1 MDRLNA
7 RLHRPDAAHALRW
20 RLPERC
26 TPLPHGGAHALPHD
40 FSTNTHP
47 AGPLPAVAR
56 AVRAAARHRYP
67 PADDLALRQALGRLH
82 GVDATRVLLLPSA
95 SAGLHLL
102 ARAAADWAGIGEA
115 VWPTPGYGEYAAAAA
130 AAGLR
135 RVEVPAAA
143 AGVAASVFHACEP
156 HRSPRLR
163 LWAEPASPDGC
174 SDAAALHAV
183 VDRAGQDLVLL
194 DLAYQPLRL
203 DGDPAA
209 EAAMAAGAC
218 APAGW
223 LARGLPHGA
232 AHAWQLWSPNKACGL
247 TGVRGAY
254 ALAPEGAQAVAAA
267 LRAVQPSWPLGAD
280 GRAMLQAWAEPA
292 TQQALAASLARVR
305 RWRADLAGVL
315 RRAGWSVEPG
325 GVSPF
330 LVARAP
336 AHRPWDV
343 CRARAAGVALRAT
356 DSLGLPG
363 AWRLCARPPR
373 ALRALAAVLADG
385 QGDGQRDGQRDGP
398 GDPAALARPIAFS
411 VAPAAPAAPLT
422 TPADPIPLPRP
433 RAVPPR

>member
-1 MDRLNA
+1 MPDLSDAPETPDPAA
-7 RLHRPDAAHALRW
+7 RAPQALRW

-26 TPLPHGGAHALPHD
+26 APLLHGGAHALPHD

-67 PADDLALRQALGRLH
+67 PADDPALRQAIGRLH
-82 GVDATRVLLLPSA
+82 AVDEARVLLLPSA

-102 ARAAADWAGIGEA
+102 ARAAADWAGLGEA
-115 VWPTPGYGEYAAAAA
+115 VWPTPGYGEYAAACA

-135 RVEVPAAA
+135 RVEAWGAA
-143 AGVAASVFHACEP
+143 AGVAAAAFRAGGP
-156 HRSPRLR
+156 HPDRLH
-163 LWAEPASPDGC
+163 LWAEPSSPDGR
-174 SDAAALHAV
+174 SDAAALRAV
-183 VDRAGQDLVLL
+183 LDASGHDLVLL
-194 DLAYQPLRL
+194 DLAYQPMRL

-209 EAAMAAGAC
+209 EAAMAAGAW

-232 AHAWQLWSPNKACGL
+232 ARAWQLWSPNKACGL

-267 LRAVQPSWPLGAD
+267 LRAAQPSWPLGAD
-280 GRAMLQAWAEPA
+280 GRAMLQAWAAPA

-305 RWRADLAGVL
+305 RWRADLARVL
-315 RRAGWSVEPG
+315 QRAGWSVEPD

-336 AHRPWDV
+336 VDRPWDAD
-343 CRARAAGVALRAT
+343 RARAAGVALRAT

-373 ALRALAAVLADG
+373 ALRALAALLADG
-385 QGDGQRDGQRDGP
+385 QGQDE
-398 GDPAALARPIAFS
+398 AAVARPTAAS
-411 VAPAAPAAPLT
+411 AAPATPLT
-422 TPADPIPLPRP
+422 IPADPTPLPRP
-433 RAVPPR
+433 RAAPPR

>member
-1 MDRLNA
+1 MDGLNA
-7 RLHRPDAAHALRW
+7 RLHRPDAVHALRW

-26 TPLPHGGAHALPHD
+26 APLLHGGAHALPHD

-67 PADDLALRQALGRLH
+67 PADDPALRQAIGRLH
-82 GVDATRVLLLPSA
+82 AVDEARVLLLPSA

-102 ARAAADWAGIGEA
+102 ARAAADWAGLGEA
-115 VWPTPGYGEYAAAAA
+115 VWPTPGYGEYAAACA

-135 RVEVPAAA
+135 RVEARGAA
-143 AGVAASVFHACEP
+143 AGVAAAAFRAGGRHP
-156 HRSPRLR
+156 SPRLH
-163 LWAEPASPDGC
+163 LWAEPSSPDGR
-174 SDAAALHAV
+174 SDAVALRAV
-183 VDRAGQDLVLL
+183 LDVAGHDLVLL
-194 DLAYQPLRL
+194 DLAYQPMRL

-209 EAAMAAGAC
+209 EAAMAAGAW

-232 AHAWQLWSPNKACGL
+232 ARAWQLWSPNKACGL

-267 LRAVQPSWPLGAD
+267 LRAAQPSWPLGAD
-280 GRAMLQAWAEPA
+280 GRAMLQAWAAPA

-305 RWRADLAGVL
+305 RWRADLARVL
-315 RRAGWSVEPG
+315 QRAGWSVEPD

-336 AHRPWDV
+336 VDRPWDAD
-343 CRARAAGVALRAT
+343 RARAAGVALRAT

-373 ALRALAAVLADG
+373 ALRALAVVLADG
-385 QGDGQRDGQRDGP
+385 QGDGQGH
-398 GDPAALARPIAFS
+398 PAAVARPTA
-411 VAPAAPAAPLT
+411 APAASATPAAPLT

-433 RAVPPR
+433 RAAPPR